1 MTFRGA
7 MENADKKLRFEA
19 CGNRNRPKMLIMKNN
34 IFSNGG
40 RDRSLAQKMPGHHL
54 PKPSSA
60 AAARK
65 AIFAKAVK
73 QKLPAREN
81 SRAGSFC
88 LTGANSLT
96 VGFSFSFSRAGKRP
110 EKKSLNPEKE
120 AQPVSPEFGKHTACF
135 PASTGGWD
143 YLLGRRNDRFS

>member
-19 CGNRNRPKMLIMKNN
+19 RWNRNRPKMLILKNN

-40 RDRSLAQKMPGHHL
+40 RDRSLAKKMSGHHL
-54 PKPSSA
+54 PKPASA

-81 SRAGSFC
+81 SRAAGF
-88 LTGANSLT
+88 LIGANSLT

-110 EKKSLNPEKE
+110 GKNSLNPEKE

-135 PASTGGWD
+135 PASTEGWD